1 MKTPEEKEKMKIYQR
16 LYHRQ
21 YRKIQK
27 VKERLVEEKLKEVN
41 ENAKN
46 AQIPISKTHVSKGFT

>member
-46 AQIPISKTHVSKGFT
+46 A